1 LDWCRIGRCVDA
13 TGNGGGHWQRRS
25 RWSNTGNFPGKR
37 ALDISGEVVRIADI
51 MNKNI
56 ALTGV
61 LVVILLLSA
70 IANLALCVRYVRT
83 VNAAQR
89 LQVISS
95 KLQRQKA
102 FVALNRSLMQS
113 IANDAMEYSK
123 KNSAMAAL
131 LQQYNPLLEQL
142 NLAKPQQGTAPR
154 QNK

>member
-1 LDWCRIGRCVDA
+1 MQSGAAVNWPGCSGRRTRDV
-13 TGNGGGHWQRRS
+13 R
-25 RWSNTGNFPGKR
+25 PGKR
-37 ALDISGEVVRIADI
+37 ALDISGGVVTLTDI

-56 ALTGV
+56 TLTGV

-83 VNAAQR
+83 VSAAQR
-89 LQVISS
+89 LQAVSS
-95 KLQRQKA
+95 RLQFQRA
-102 FVALNRSLMQS
+102 LVAHNRSLMQS
-113 IANDAMEYSK
+113 IANDAIEYSK
-123 KNSAMAAL
+123 KNSQMAAL

>member
-1 LDWCRIGRCVDA
+1 
-13 TGNGGGHWQRRS
+13 
-25 RWSNTGNFPGKR
+25 
-37 ALDISGEVVRIADI
+37 

-56 ALTGV
+56 TLTGV

-83 VNAAQR
+83 VSAAQTVAQR
-89 LQVISS
+89 LQTI
-95 KLQRQKA
+95 RQFQTAVVLRK
-102 FVALNRSLMQS
+102 SLMQS
-113 IANDAMEYSK
+113 IANDAIEYSK

-142 NLAKPQQGTAPR
+142 NLVKPQQGTAPR